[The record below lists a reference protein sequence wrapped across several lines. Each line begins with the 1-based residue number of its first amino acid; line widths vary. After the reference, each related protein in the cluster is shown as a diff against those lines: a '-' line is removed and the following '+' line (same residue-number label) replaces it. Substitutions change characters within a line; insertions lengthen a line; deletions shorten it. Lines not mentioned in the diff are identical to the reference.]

1 MQTLKYKRINWQI
14 EVVNLLLVTGE
25 AALAFGENMLPR
37 ILPGLIVQVCTYALL
52 SLIYY
57 FILGPGV
64 LIPKTNMAV
73 PLKKVDIIEKESLKH
88 INLGILYFNS
98 TKLLISFLITSTI
111 LIQTYKLAPYY
122 TVFSLIILVVLLFY
136 LIVHFTRQ
144 MASAKGYVITN
155 NKELLQNFIFY
166 FNPADK
172 RTVVEKPLGMGS
184 TINLATKDGKMILG
198 VILAIPVAIIAM
210 LLIALAL
217 AGKL

>member
-1 MQTLKYKRINWQI
+1 MQTLNYKRINWQI
-14 EVVNLLLVTGE
+14 EAVNLLLVTGE
-25 AALAFGENMLPR
+25 TALAFREDMLPR

-52 SLIYY
+52 SLVYY
-57 FILGPGV
+57 FILGPMV
-64 LIPKTNMAV
+64 LFPKTNMAV
-73 PLKKVDIIEKESLKH
+73 PLKKVDITEKESLRH
-88 INLGILYFNS
+88 IKRGIIYFNS
-98 TKLLISFLITSTI
+98 TKLIISFLITSNI
-111 LIQTYKLAPYY
+111 LIQIYKLTGYY
-122 TVFSLIILVVLLFY
+122 TVFSLIILVALLFY
-136 LIVHFTRQ
+136 LIVIFTRQ
-144 MASAKGYVITN
+144 MASAKGYVITS

-172 RTVVEKPLGMGS
+172 RTVVDKPMGMGS